1 MSNSPVFII
10 HGWTAAKETKAKWQP
25 FIDLLTERGFEA
37 TFLGL
42 PGLLKPLDESWNLD
56 QYVEWVHA
64 KVKKD
69 KPVIL
74 IGHSFGGQVAT
85 RLSYLH
91 PKDVS
96 KLVLIDSSGI
106 PDLRWTSWLKRQV
119 FLYLAKL
126 GKPLASIAPLRN
138 IFYKFVGERD
148 YYKATPAQRK
158 TMQQVIRTDLRP
170 IAPNV
175 QQPTLI
181 IWGEH
186 DQTTP
191 LVMGQTFLQLLP
203 QSTLNIIAS
212 ARHSPQYTHTQEVVG
227 AIDRWLNLLAKQD

>member
-1 MSNSPVFII
+1 MSNSPVYII
-10 HGWTAAKETKAKWQP
+10 HGWTAAKETKTKWQP
-25 FIDLLTERGFEA
+25 FIDLLVEQGFA
-37 TFLGL
+37 VTFLAL
-42 PGLLKPLDESWNLD
+42 PGLLKPLEESWNLD
-56 QYVEWVHA
+56 QYVEWVHG

-85 RLSYLH
+85 RLSYLY

-96 KLVLIDSSGI
+96 RLVLIDSSGI
-106 PDLRWTSWLKRQV
+106 PDARWTSWLKRRV

-126 GKPLASIAPLRN
+126 GKPFASNPALRN

-158 TMQQVIRTDLRP
+158 TMQRVIRTDLRS
-170 IAPNV
+170 IAPAV
-175 QQPTLI
+175 HQQVLI
-181 IWGEH
+181 VWGEH

-191 LVMGQTFLQLLP
+191 LAMGQTFLQLLP
-203 QSTLNIIAS
+203 QSTLHIIAG
-212 ARHSPQYTHTQEVVG
+212 ARHSPQYTHVAEVVE
-227 AIDRWLNLLAKQD
+227 AIGQWLRLLGERE